1 MIQNPLLAVG
11 IMMLLA
17 FWMGRAAN
25 AANLPRV
32 SGYLVAGILLSP
44 SLFGILPK
52 ELVNFKLQV
61 MTDISLGIIAYSIGG
76 SLDYRR
82 LKHLGKSI
90 LWITSTQASGAFIA
104 TLATLLLVLP
114 FFPGFSTGTDDF
126 LRSYLPI
133 SLVIGAIS
141 AATAPGAVLA
151 IISELKAR
159 GPFTSTLLGVIA
171 LDDAVTIIFFAIA
184 ATVAHSLINPGT
196 VKLLK
201 MVEIPATEI
210 GLSGILGASCGS
222 ALKLMGRFIHRKE
235 AILMITLGI
244 LFTATGLAIIFD
256 LSPIL
261 TNMVTGCFVI
271 NTQRGH
277 HNFFMGL
284 EQIEEPI
291 FGIFFA
297 LAGAHLDFMVMK
309 VAGVLSIVILIS
321 RLVGKQLGALIG
333 AKISRAPEKITR
345 YLGLALFPQAGVTIG
360 LILAAQDIF
369 SEPLAEILLNVVVG
383 SVILNEIISPPLV
396 KFCLRKAGEIATIGR
411 HTAPEMK

>member
-25 AANLPRV
+25 MVNLPRV
-32 SGYLVAGILLSP
+32 SGYLAAGILLSP

-52 ELVNFKLQV
+52 ELVNYKLQV

-82 LKHLGKSI
+82 LKHLGKTI

-104 TLATLLLVLP
+104 TFVILLLVLP
-114 FFPGFSTGTDDF
+114 FFPGLSNGTDDF

-171 LDDAVTIIFFAIA
+171 LDDAVTIIFFAVA
-184 ATVAHSLINPGT
+184 ATMAHSLINPGT
-196 VKLLK
+196 VRLIK

-210 GLSGILGASCGS
+210 GLSSVLGAACGF
-222 ALKLMGRFIHRKE
+222 ALKLMGKFIHRKE
-235 AILMITLGI
+235 AILMITLGV
-244 LFTATGLAIIFD
+244 LFSATGLVIIFD

-277 HNFFMGL
+277 HNFFTGL

-291 FGIFFA
+291 FGIFFG

-309 VAGVLSIVILIS
+309 VAGILSIIILVS

-333 AKISRAPEKITR
+333 AKISRAPEMVTR

-369 SEPLAEILLNVVVG
+369 PERLSEMLLNMVVG
-383 SVILNEIISPPLV
+383 SVILNEMISPPLV
-396 KFCLRKAGEIATIGR
+396 KFCLRKAGEIAVIEG
-411 HTAPEMK
+411 HTSQGTK